1 MFTKIFS
8 KTKPP
13 PANESI
19 DMDVLRQGLDEIKR
33 KEDQAGKILDVLDIP
48 WSTGS
53 SAQLLVR
60 ATDLVK
66 ILTDEKK
73 LKVIVSKLRNKAF
86 W

>member
-1 MFTKIFS
+1 MFS
-8 KTKPP
+8 KRKPP

-19 DMDVLRQGLDEIKR
+19 DMDVLQQRLEEIKKKQKR
-33 KEDQAGKILDVLDIP
+33 ATEILDVLGIP
-48 WSTGS
+48 HHPGIFDEP
-53 SAQLLVR
+53 AVPVI
-60 ATDLVK
+60 DLVK